1 MQAHLNAQQNNSR
14 LVCSARK
21 EEWRR
26 GWSSC
31 SASSPAAASQ
41 SPPSPAREGASSLPA
56 PSSQVKPPASSL
68 SPNRWRRFITTRE
81 AWRLLPTNC
90 SMKCANRTCRE
101 RWCLEP
107 MTRIDTSLNWCD
119 NLLLRCVGSFA
130 WPSLVLTESC
140 GVWLQGMSFSIR
152 NLTLLRL
159 TRF

>member
-1 MQAHLNAQQNNSR
+1 MASWLEQLQRELAGRGLAVASIPGKGR
-14 LVCSARK
+14 GLIATRTFFPGETARFF
-21 EEWRR
+21 
-26 GWSSC
+26 
-31 SASSPAAASQ
+31 
-41 SPPSPAREGASSLPA
+41 
-56 PSSQVKPPASSL
+56 SL
-68 SPNRWRRFITTRE
+68 SLPNRWRRFSTTRE

-101 RWCLEP
+101 RWCHGP

-119 NLLLRCVGSFA
+119 DLLLRCVGSVA
-130 WPSLVLTESC
+130 WPSPVLTESC